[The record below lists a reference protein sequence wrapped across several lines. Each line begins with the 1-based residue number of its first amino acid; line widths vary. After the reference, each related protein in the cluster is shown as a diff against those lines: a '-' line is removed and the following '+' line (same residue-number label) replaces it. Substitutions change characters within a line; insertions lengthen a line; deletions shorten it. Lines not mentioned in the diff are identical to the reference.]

1 MSWLVPTRTTRET
14 ERSLFPTRLLDT
26 LWEPFTVGLGLE
38 PLVGEMAPVDLKET
52 DEEYIL
58 KVELPGLEKDDVQ
71 ISLEQNV
78 LTIRGEKKEEDV
90 KENESFHRKEIRYGW
105 FERSFSLPG
114 DINEKKINAKM
125 KNGVLTIRVPK
136 EESAKPKR
144 IPITVQ

>member
-1 MSWLVPTRTTRET
+1 MSWLVPFRTTRET

-26 LWEPFTVGLGLE
+26 LWEPFSLGLE
-38 PLVGEMAPVDLKET
+38 PLVGEMAPVDFKET
-52 DEEYIL
+52 DDEYVL

-90 KENESFHRKEIRYGW
+90 KENESFHKREIRYGW
-105 FERSFSLPG
+105 FERSFNLPG
-114 DINEKKINAKM
+114 DINEKKIDAKM

>member
-1 MSWLVPTRTTRET
+1 MSWLVPFKTTRET

-26 LWEPFTVGLGLE
+26 LWEPINWGLE
-38 PLVGEMAPVDLKET
+38 PLVGEMAPVDFKET
-52 DEEYIL
+52 DDEYIL

-90 KENESFHRKEIRYGW
+90 DENESFHRKEIRYGW
-105 FERSFSLPG
+105 FERSFNLPG
-114 DINEKKINAKM
+114 DINEKKIDAKM

>member
-1 MSWLVPTRTTRET
+1 MSWLVPFRTTREP
-14 ERSLFPTRLLDT
+14 ERTLFPTRLLDT
-26 LWEPFTVGLGLE
+26 LWEPFSWGLE

-90 KENESFHRKEIRYGW
+90 RENESFHKKEIRYGW
-105 FERSFSLPG
+105 FERSFNLPG

>member
-1 MSWLVPTRTTRET
+1 MSWLVPLRTSRET

-26 LWEPFTVGLGLE
+26 LWEPLSWGLE

-52 DEEYIL
+52 DDEYIL

-71 ISLEQNV
+71 IALEQNV
-78 LTIRGEKKEEDV
+78 LTIRGEKKEEEA
-90 KENESFHRKEIRYGW
+90 KENESFHKKEIRYGW
-105 FERSFSLPG
+105 FERSFTLPG

-125 KNGVLTIRVPK
+125 KNGVLTIHVPK
-136 EESAKPKR
+136 KETAKPKR